1 MEGRGGGQEEHN
13 PVCSFQSVNRQPIA
27 IMASSPSLIV
37 MATLIWSLFAILGL
51 ASKTH
56 KSAQRACYGL
66 KASSAE
72 TQTSGDEYDE
82 AKGHCW
88 NAASEDDTPACV
100 AFPTNAKQVSEIV
113 QVLQEYTDVE
123 FAMRSGGHNQNRGFS
138 SVDCGVLISSN
149 KLASTTYNSYSD
161 CRWFVFF
168 FPSQT
173 ISGAAEYFLSVFANP
188 ETNSLSLVS
197 Y

>member
-1 MEGRGGGQEEHN
+1 
-13 PVCSFQSVNRQPIA
+13 
-27 IMASSPSLIV
+27 MASSPSLIV

-56 KSAQRACYGL
+56 KSAQKACYGL

-72 TQTSGDEYDE
+72 IQTSGDEYD
-82 AKGHCW
+82 
-88 NAASEDDTPACV
+88 ASEDDTPACV

-138 SVDCGVLISSN
+138 SVDGDVLISSN

-161 CRWFVFF
+161 CR
-168 FPSQT
+168 
-173 ISGAAEYFLSVFANP
+173 
-188 ETNSLSLVS
+188 
-197 Y
+197 